1 MYETTEKY
9 IRTLARLKNHD
20 AFKLLGVKVNKEV
33 YSKFM
38 FDLCST
44 WCEFLDIELFVYFL
58 LAIYLHVSEGENIKD
73 SKFKSTHMIQT
84 IDLEFMEQFEEIKQN
99 YSKSKKK

>member
-1 MYETTEKY
+1 
-9 IRTLARLKNHD
+9 
-20 AFKLLGVKVNKEV
+20 
-33 YSKFM
+33 M